1 MTFREL
7 FKQQNGY
14 DVIVANR
21 DKNVYPCPSKFGYE
35 AKNPLIC
42 RRMLDCKSCWEREV
56 PQKEPTK
63 WKVEK
68 VQKAADAANSVREEK
83 DVFRHEA
90 ICKELNDLYARKN
103 HDYGN
108 SFHASY
114 TEDGLLMAKIRI
126 GDKYNRFKSLIK
138 SDQKVK
144 EESIRDTLIDMANYC
159 IMTVIEL
166 DGEQK

>member
-7 FKQQNGY
+7 FKQQKGY
-14 DVIVANR
+14 DVIAN
-21 DKNVYPCPSKFGYE
+21 NPLSVPCPHKFGYE
-35 AKNPLIC
+35 HKNPEVC

-63 WKVEK
+63 WKIEK
-68 VQKAADAANSVREEK
+68 VQKSADAANSVREEN
-83 DVFRHEA
+83 DVSRHEA
-90 ICKELNDLYARKN
+90 ICKELNELYSRKN

-108 SFHASY
+108 SFHESY

-138 SDQKVK
+138 SEQKVK
-144 EESIRDTLIDMANYC
+144 GESIRDTLIDMANYC